1 VKGDE
6 QGKKQD
12 GSILDRI
19 FPRRYDF
26 EGMLTDQAMQTLK
39 GVVLLVDWLENHA
52 GEEPADLCGLEQN
65 VDDLRNDMED
75 KLKDAF
81 STPFDRQDIYR
92 LSRQMDYILNF
103 SCETARE
110 MQVFGVDPDKPILDM
125 ARALLLG
132 TEKVASGVRLMG
144 SDPKSVR
151 ESIREAREA
160 IHALDDI
167 YIFSMKDLFQ
177 NENPLDTMKRR
188 EIYHHLRDAG
198 RALRDTVDI
207 LHQAV
212 VGIDLVP
219 K

>member
-1 VKGDE
+1 VNDKENGE
-6 QGKKQD
+6 KRD

-26 EGMLTDQAMQTLK
+26 EGMLSEQAGNTLQ
-39 GVVLLVDWLENHA
+39 GVRLLVEWLENGARMDPA
-52 GEEPADLCGLEQN
+52 GLCTLEQR
-65 VDDLRNDMED
+65 VDDQRYDMED

-103 SCETARE
+103 SCETAQE
-110 MQVFGVDPDKPILDM
+110 MQVFGVTPDRPILDM
-125 ARALLLG
+125 TRALLKG

-151 ESIREAREA
+151 ESIRQAREA
-160 IHALDDI
+160 IHTLDEI
-167 YIFSMKDLFQ
+167 YIFAMKDLFQ
-177 NENPLDTMKRR
+177 NENPIDTMKRR